1 MFELPNNIIE
11 VAANAL
17 EDKYHIDTNA
27 PNKYSEIC
35 TLDQVVFRLV
45 LLNEVELVES
55 CIITH
60 LHP

>member
-35 TLDQVVFRLV
+35 TLYQVVFR

-55 CIITH
+55 CIIAH
-60 LHP
+60 LHPWI